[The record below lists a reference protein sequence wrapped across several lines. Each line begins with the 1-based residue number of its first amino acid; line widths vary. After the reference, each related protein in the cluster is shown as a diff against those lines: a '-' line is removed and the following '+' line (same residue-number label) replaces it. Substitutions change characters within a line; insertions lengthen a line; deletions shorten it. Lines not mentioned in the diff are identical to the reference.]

1 MSPTLASWL
10 EDSRYVCMYVWYV
23 RDSVYLCDLFKRRPA
38 PGLGTRSTATR
49 PGCEAWVRGQERI
62 SCCTLHINELN
73 CKTMDREERLR
84 RRREY
89 ERARRSAE
97 TAEQKELHLSRR
109 RESDR
114 ARRAAR
120 TTEQHEALL
129 IQQRRNRQVRGHS
142 QPVEQREAALKQMRY
157 TEQSVEPQLPLFQ
170 QCSTVHAQL

>member
-1 MSPTLASWL
+1 MYGTYVIPYISMIYLSGALPQVWARDQLA
-10 EDSRYVCMYVWYV
+10 
-23 RDSVYLCDLFKRRPA
+23 
-38 PGLGTRSTATR
+38 ATR

-62 SCCTLHINELN
+62 SCCTLRINELN

-97 TAEQKELHLSRR
+97 TAEQKELRLSRR

-129 IQQRRNRQVRGHS
+129 IQQRRNRQVQGHS
-142 QPVEQREAALKQMRY
+142 QPVEQRKATLKQMRY